1 MFFLRLGLR
10 GALTA
15 TLSLFAF
22 SGFLHAQSDFSSRKL
37 AAGSPAGRSLVPV
50 QDCQTGDLDSHLRA
64 PMFAATTP
72 HLLLCGASPADIPD
86 SPPCAWGSAAGSGC
100 RSSGD
105 SATHSAFESFGKK
118 GQSIFDVRARVLEI
132 LEGGNACT
140 AWFRDRVPD
149 PARMFRTLSFTVDRK
164 AIDYVIERRDSGSS
178 GVFVNPYVANVLQDG
193 GEFQN
198 VALNAGGA
206 FFRPSATLVRLAKEG
221 GPLQFRGARTLKVG
235 PYMGNTLQAQITTLL
250 HELGHVA
257 GLLPLDT
264 NDVNGQSAAN
274 TREVLRHCQ
283 PEIESTAKHR
293 WLSASR

>member
-1 MFFLRLGLR
+1 MSFLRLVLR
-10 GALTA
+10 GVLTA

-22 SGFLHAQSDFSSRKL
+22 SGSLQAQSDFFSRKL
-37 AAGSPAGRSLVPV
+37 AAGERAGRSFFPA
-50 QDCQTGDLDSHLRA
+50 QGCQTADLDSYLRSSMLA
-64 PMFAATTP
+64 STP
-72 HLLLCGASPADIPD
+72 HLLNCGTSPAGIPD
-86 SPPCAWGSAAGSGC
+86 LPPCAWTSAPRTGC
-100 RSSGD
+100 SSAGD
-105 SATHSAFESFGKK
+105 SAMQSALGSFGKK
-118 GQSIFDVRARVLEI
+118 GQSILGARARVLEI
-132 LEGGNACT
+132 LAAGNACT
-140 AWFRDRVPD
+140 AWFRDRAPD
-149 PARMFRTLSFTVDRK
+149 PAQLFRTLSFTVDRK
-164 AIDYVIERRDSGSS
+164 AIDYVMERTGSGSS
-178 GVFVNPYVANVLQDG
+178 GVFVNPYVATVVQDG

-206 FFRPSATLVRLAKEG
+206 FFRPSATLVRLSKEG
-221 GPLQFRGARTLKVG
+221 GPLQFRGARTLRVG

-283 PEIESTAKHR
+283 PEIESAAKHR